1 MIKNLLFFLRLIK
14 RFGVSNAWRL
24 YNSGKVKSG
33 ELTIEFKAAKYPVS
47 LRYNTSDIDVF
58 YQVYYHNYY
67 SFNYDYYLKE
77 IKTIVDGGA
86 NIGLASTYF
95 KGLFPNATIIAVEP
109 ETSNYQQLLKN
120 TKSYSGIHCEQAGI
134 WNKTAFLKVEDKF
147 NSGNWGFVV
156 EEVID
161 EKESNVKGISIDDI
175 IKKYNLQDIDI
186 LKLDIEGAELELF
199 QENYQWLSKVKMLI
213 IETHDFMRKGTSKAV
228 FKAIIDFN
236 FSVHLCRE
244 NIVFINDAYTK

>member
-33 ELTIEFKAAKYPVS
+33 ELTIEFKAVKYPVS

-109 ETSNYQQLLKN
+109 ESSNYQQLLKN
-120 TKSYSGIHCEQAGI
+120 T
-134 WNKTAFLKVEDKF
+134 
-147 NSGNWGFVV
+147 
-156 EEVID
+156 
-161 EKESNVKGISIDDI
+161 
-175 IKKYNLQDIDI
+175 
-186 LKLDIEGAELELF
+186 
-199 QENYQWLSKVKMLI
+199 
-213 IETHDFMRKGTSKAV
+213 
-228 FKAIIDFN
+228 
-236 FSVHLCRE
+236 
-244 NIVFINDAYTK
+244 